1 MATQTLS
8 VPNIH
13 CEGCLRT
20 IVDTLTALPGVESV
34 GGDPRQNTIQVGY
47 RPETISL
54 AAITGALAEVG
65 FPIEGTPSRRG
76 VWQNWVLALLAL
88 LAVLGALVFGWLGY
102 QLGFW
107 RFVTSIAM
115 PQAFGNYNLFVLSGA
130 AGVAAFFSPC
140 VFPLLPGYVTY
151 DLGLQGR
158 RGSRLARSLALGAA
172 AAVGVIA
179 VNVAIGAVI
188 AALGQAT
195 PFQPDPRKDPAV
207 ILLIRTLAGVAI
219 AGLGVLTL
227 TGRSLA
233 AGLLAKMIP
242 TPPAMTSSGLR
253 RMFLF
258 GSFYNAAG
266 IGCTG
271 PILLS
276 VMLFALTA
284 GSTAGALLAFLAF
297 SITMGA
303 LMVGVTVLAGLSQV
317 LLVRRLRV
325 ATPFLHRLGGVV
337 MILVGSY
344 TAISLATGPGR
355 EIFVRIFLPFI
366 R

>member
-1 MATQTLS
+1 MATQTLR
-8 VPNIH
+8 VPDIH

-20 IVDTLTALPGVESV
+20 ISNTLTALPGVKSV
-34 GGDPRQNTIQVGY
+34 GGDASQKMIQVEYHPG
-47 RPETISL
+47 TVSL
-54 AAITGALAEVG
+54 AAIAHALAETG
-65 FPIEGTPSRRG
+65 FPMEGARARPTARQWG
-76 VWQNWVLALLAL
+76 LGLLAIL
-88 LAVLGALVFGWLGY
+88 GAVLLGWLGY

-115 PQAFGNYNLFVLSGA
+115 PQAFGRYNLFVLSTA

-151 DLGLQGR
+151 DLGLQGG
-158 RGSRLARSLALGAA
+158 RGNRLARSLVLGGAA
-172 AAVGVIA
+172 ALGVIG
-179 VNVAIGAVI
+179 VNLAIGAVI

-195 PFQPDPRKDPAV
+195 PFQPDPRKDPAA
-207 ILLIRTLAGVAI
+207 ILMIRTLAGVAI
-219 AGLGVLTL
+219 AGLGVVTL

-233 AGLLAKMIP
+233 EGLLAKIIP
-242 TPPAMTSSGLR
+242 TPPAMAR
-253 RMFLF
+253 RSFRSMFLYGF
-258 GSFYNAAG
+258 FYNAAG

-284 GSTAGALLAFLAF
+284 GSVGAALGAFLVF
-297 SITMGA
+297 SLTMGA
-303 LMVGVTVLAGLSQV
+303 LMVGVTIIAGLSQA
-317 LLVRRLRV
+317 LLVRRLRL

-337 MILVGSY
+337 MILVGGY

-355 EIFVRIFLPFI
+355 EIFVRIFLPFL

>member
-1 MATQTLS
+1 VS
-8 VPNIH
+8 
-13 CEGCLRT
+13 
-20 IVDTLTALPGVESV
+20 
-34 GGDPRQNTIQVGY
+34 Y
-47 RPETISL
+47 RPETTSL

-65 FPIEGTPSRRG
+65 FPIEGTPPHQG
-76 VWQNWVLALLAL
+76 AWQKWGLALLAI
-88 LAVLGALVFGWLGY
+88 LGASLFGWLGY

-158 RGSRLARSLALGAA
+158 RGSRLTRSLALGAA
-172 AAVGVIA
+172 AALGVIA
-179 VNVAIGAVI
+179 VNVPIGAVI

-195 PFQPDPRKDPAV
+195 PFQPDPRKDPAAV
-207 ILLIRTLAGVAI
+207 LFIRTLAGVAI

-233 AGLLAKMIP
+233 AGLLTKVLP
-242 TPPAMTSSGLR
+242 TPPATTSRGLR
-253 RMFLF
+253 SMFLY
-258 GSFYNAAG
+258 GLFYNAAG

-284 GSTAGALLAFLAF
+284 GSAAAAFGAFLAF
-297 SITMGA
+297 SLTMGT
-303 LMVGVTVLAGLSQV
+303 LMTGVTIIAGLSQV
-317 LLVRRLRV
+317 LLVRRLRL

-355 EIFVRIFLPFI
+355 ELFVRLLLPFLP
-366 R
+366 

>member
-1 MATQTLS
+1 MTTQTLK

-13 CEGCLRT
+13 CEGCLHT
-20 IVDTLTALPGVESV
+20 IVNTLTALPGVESV
-34 GGDPRQNTIQVGY
+34 EGDAREKTIQVGY
-47 RPETISL
+47 RPETASL
-54 AAITGALAEVG
+54 ATITSTLAEVG
-65 FPIEGTPSRRG
+65 FPVEGMRPRQG
-76 VWQNWVLALLAL
+76 AWQQWGSALLAILGGSL
-88 LAVLGALVFGWLGY
+88 LGWLGY
-102 QLGFW
+102 RLGFW

-115 PQAFGNYNLFVLSGA
+115 PQAFGSYNLLVLSAA

-140 VFPLLPGYVTY
+140 VFPLLPSYVTF

-158 RGSRLARSLALGAA
+158 GNRLARSLALGAVA
-172 AAVGVIA
+172 ALGVIA
-179 VNVAIGAVI
+179 VNLAIGAVI
-188 AALGQAT
+188 AALGRAT
-195 PFQPDPRKDPAV
+195 PFQPDPRKDPAA
-207 ILLIRTLAGVAI
+207 ILFIRTMAGMAI

-233 AGLLAKMIP
+233 AGILEKVLP
-242 TPPAMTSSGLR
+242 TPPTTRSKGSR
-253 RMFLF
+253 RMFLY
-258 GSFYNAAG
+258 GVFYNAAG

-284 GSTAGALLAFLAF
+284 GSAAAAFGAFLAF
-297 SITMGA
+297 SLTMGT
-303 LMVGVTVLAGLSQV
+303 LMMGVTVIAGLSQV
-317 LLVRRLRV
+317 LMVQRLRL

-355 EIFVRIFLPFI
+355 ELFVRLFLPFLP
-366 R
+366 

>member
-20 IVDTLTALPGVESV
+20 IVDSLTTLPGVESV
-34 GGDPRQNTIQVGY
+34 GGDPRQKTIQVGY
-47 RPETISL
+47 HPETISL
-54 AAITGALAEVG
+54 AAITAALAEVG
-65 FPIEGTPSRRG
+65 FPIEGTPPRQG
-76 VWQNWVLALLAL
+76 AWQKWALALLAL
-88 LAVLGALVFGWLGY
+88 VGASVFGWVGY
-102 QLGFW
+102 RLGFW

-158 RGSRLARSLALGAA
+158 RGSRLTRSLALGAA
-172 AAVGVIA
+172 AALGVIA
-179 VNVAIGAVI
+179 VNVAIGAII

-207 ILLIRTLAGVAI
+207 VLLIRTLAGVAV

-233 AGLLAKMIP
+233 VGLLTKMIP
-242 TPPAMTSSGLR
+242 TPPVTTTRGFR

-276 VMLFALTA
+276 IILFALTA
-284 GSTAGALLAFLAF
+284 GSTAGALLAFLSF
-297 SITMGA
+297 SVTMGA
-303 LMVGVTVLAGLSQV
+303 LMIGVTVLAGLSQV
-317 LLVRRLRV
+317 LLVQRLRV

-355 EIFVRIFLPFI
+355 EIFVRIFLPFL